1 VQESPLS
8 AALCGTRDFNEN
20 SRSVLRLRAACGKS
34 STGRSFFEP
43 TISENPFE
51 KIEIRA
57 IVFLCRW
64 IEARLMLR
72 EGGRNKPLRG

>member
-1 VQESPLS
+1 MPETKRRRFLFE
-8 AALCGTRDFNEN
+8 TR
-20 SRSVLRLRAACGKS
+20 
-34 STGRSFFEP
+34 
-43 TISENPFE
+43 ISENLFE

-72 EGGRNKPLRG
+72 EAAAISLARLSDAQAEEGRIRSKPASFKWLASRP